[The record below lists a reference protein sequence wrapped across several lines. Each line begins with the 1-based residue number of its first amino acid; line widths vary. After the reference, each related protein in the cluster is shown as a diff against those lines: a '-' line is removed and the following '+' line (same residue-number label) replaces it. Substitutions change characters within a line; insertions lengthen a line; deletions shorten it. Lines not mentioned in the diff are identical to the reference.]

1 MAENTPKRKTHNNR
15 EQKVNREQF
24 STHSGHPL
32 TPKEAK
38 FIDEYI
44 ATGNGR
50 QSVINAGYQCKA
62 HAQKAQNLL
71 NKGYITE
78 EINYRLELAKNES
91 IADATEIM
99 QYFTDVMRGKITDQF
114 GLEAPLSERTKA
126 AQELAKRQIDI
137 PNRLQG
143 NEEPTVKIV
152 LDWGQDIAPKTPPK
166 PSITVDGL
174 DDVTV

>member
-1 MAENTPKRKTHNNR
+1 MAENTPKRKTTNNR
-15 EQKVNREQF
+15 EKKEHREQF
-24 STHSGHPL
+24 STHNGHAL
-32 TPKEAK
+32 TPLEAK
-38 FIDEYI
+38 FIDVYV
-44 ATGNGR
+44 ATGNAS
-50 QSVINAGYQCKA
+50 QAVAEAGYKVKA
-62 HAQKAQNLL
+62 LAQQGQKLL
-71 NKGYITE
+71 NKPYITE

-174 DDVTV
+174 DNE